1 MQWGWPSRDL
11 ELRAKG
17 VWRWGNLALAIVL
30 LLVGVL
36 GNQPADV
43 VGAAIAAAFSLAAF
57 LAYIRLDDG
66 VLYRRRWRT
75 WYDPIDLHR
84 LRQVRLERNDSKE
97 VIVPRLEL
105 HLRDADGH
113 QQTISLRWWG
123 GSVYLLAL
131 IGRLVLDPT
140 VAEGLAASNGVL
152 DLEPKTR
159 KRLVKACA
167 YVDGW

>member
-1 MQWGWPSRDL
+1 MQWGWPSQDL

-17 VWRWGNLALAIVL
+17 LWRWGNLALAIVL

-36 GNQPADV
+36 GNQPGDV
-43 VGAAIAAAFSLAAF
+43 VGAAVAAPFSLAAF
-57 LAYIRLDDG
+57 LAYIRVDDG
-66 VLYRRRWRT
+66 VLFRRRWRT
-75 WYDPIDLHR
+75 WHDPIDLHR
-84 LRQVRLERNDSKE
+84 LRHVRLERRPSRE
-97 VIVPRLEL
+97 PFMQRMEL
-105 HLRDADGH
+105 HLRDADCH
-113 QQTISLRWWG
+113 EQTISLRWWG

-131 IGRLVLDPT
+131 IGRLVLDPS

-159 KRLVKACA
+159 ERLVKACR